1 MLRWVILVVA
11 VVFLTGAATLVVQY
25 LPDSE
30 EIPKTAVV
38 APEVKGP
45 QPKIEIEGD
54 LIYDFGKMAKH
65 EKSAREWVVKNTGE
79 APLEITL
86 EGNTTCSCTVSKPG
100 IHKDAS
106 GKDVHETMV
115 IPPGKSDKIGLNWH
129 TDKDLGEDYSQ
140 GGTFVTNDP
149 RKPKFM
155 LTVKGKVYPPIT
167 VYPPE
172 MVQFP
177 AMSNEEPHST
187 RIAVYSKERP
197 ETKVT
202 KVTSSKPG
210 LIVATAKEM
219 TPDDAKSLKVEK
231 GQLVYITVE
240 PGMPVG
246 DFHEELIIQTDH
258 PKQPEVRV
266 SIGGKT
272 FGPISATPERVR
284 LTNVVSEKGAKY
296 DVTLVV
302 SGDKGTHFDVI
313 RKPEPLQV
321 AVAPDEKTK
330 GKGRYR
336 MTVEVPPGA
345 SGTVSGE
352 IVLKTDDKRAS
363 EVKIPVSILIRR
375 AGAG

>member
-1 MLRWVILVVA
+1 MLRWVILIVA
-11 VVFLTGAATLVVQY
+11 VVFLTGAATLIVQY
-25 LPDSE
+25 LPEAEDTS
-30 EIPKTAVV
+30 KVAVV
-38 APEVKGP
+38 APEIKGP

-65 EKSAREWVVKNTGE
+65 ERSSRSWVVKNTGE
-79 APLEITL
+79 APLEISL
-86 EGNTTCSCTVSKPG
+86 KGNTTCSCTVSKPG
-100 IHKDAS
+100 KTPS
-106 GKDVHETMV
+106 GEPETLV
-115 IPPGKSDKIGLNWH
+115 IPPGKSDKIDLNWH

-149 RKPKFM
+149 RKPEFM
-155 LTVKGKVYPPIT
+155 LTVKGKVYPPVT

-172 MVQFP
+172 MIQFP
-177 AMSNEEPHST
+177 TMSNEEPHT
-187 RIAVYSKERP
+187 ARLAVFSKERP
-197 ETKVT
+197 EIKVT

-210 LIVATAKEM
+210 LIVGEVKEM
-219 TPDDAKSLKVEK
+219 TPEEAKSLKVEK
-231 GQLVYITVE
+231 GHMVLVTVK

-246 DFHEELIIQTDH
+246 DFHEELVVHTDH
-258 PKQPEVRV
+258 PKMPEVKV
-266 SIGGKT
+266 SVGGKS

-284 LTNVVSEKGAKY
+284 LTNVVSEKGVKY

-302 SGDKGTHFDVI
+302 SGDKGTHFDVV

-321 AVAPDEKTK
+321 AIAPDERSKV
-330 GKGRYR
+330 KGRYR

-345 SGTVSGE
+345 SGTVTGD

-375 AGAG
+375 SGSG